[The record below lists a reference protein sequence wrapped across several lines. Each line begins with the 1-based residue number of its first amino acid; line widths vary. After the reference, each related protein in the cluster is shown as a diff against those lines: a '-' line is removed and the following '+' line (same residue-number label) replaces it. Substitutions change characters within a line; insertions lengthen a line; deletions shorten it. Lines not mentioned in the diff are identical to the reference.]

1 MTFTVQISD
10 AKRLNKVL
18 GFLTEIPG
26 VRTARRH

>member
-1 MTFTVQISD
+1 MTFTVQITD

-18 GFLTEIPG
+18 GYLAEVPG